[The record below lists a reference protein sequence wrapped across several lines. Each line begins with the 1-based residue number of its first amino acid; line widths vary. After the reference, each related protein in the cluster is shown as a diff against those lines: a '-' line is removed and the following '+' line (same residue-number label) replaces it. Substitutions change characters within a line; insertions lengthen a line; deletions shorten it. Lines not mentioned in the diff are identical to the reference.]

1 MRGGHHIKSWSVTQK
16 SVTLSSAEAELAAC
30 IKTST
35 ETIGVL
41 QMVETF
47 GTKVTGEIFVD
58 SSAALAVVGRK
69 GNGRMRHIRVGHLWI
84 QQVAEDETL
93 AYRKVVGTDNPAD
106 INTKHVN
113 QRLIDRALSKVEMRL
128 VGGRAESGLTVSCV
142 GIAGGGV
149 GGGGGTVGAATAP
162 TSTQGQDRAG
172 AQWEVH
178 TGDWADDCLI
188 EET

>member
-93 AYRKVVGTDNPAD
+93 AYRKVVGADNPAD

-113 QRLIDRALSKVEMRL
+113 QRLIDKALSKVEMRL
-128 VGGRAESGLTVSCV
+128 VSGRAESGLTVGRI
-142 GIAGGGV
+142 GIAEAGV
-149 GGGGGTVGAATAP
+149 DGRGGTIGAAAAS
-162 TSTQGQDRAG
+162 TSDRSQDRAG
-172 AQWEVH
+172 AKWEVYN
-178 TGDWADDCLI
+178 GDWADDCMLD
-188 EET
+188 EA